1 MKMNEFSIDVRVYIE
16 DTDAGGIVYYANYLK
31 FLERARTEFMRF
43 LGINKPALMQDAQL
57 VVVELNLRYLSPAL
71 LDDSLKVTVNLKEL
85 KRASF
90 WIEQRVF
97 RDNDI
102 LIDGK
107 VRLAALQNKSKKLI
121 ALPKKVKSC
130 LEKIEI
136 IKE

>member
-1 MKMNEFSIDVRVYIE
+1 M
-16 DTDAGGIVYYANYLK
+16 
-31 FLERARTEFMRF
+31 
-43 LGINKPALMQDAQL
+43 
-57 VVVELNLRYLSPAL
+57 SPAL
-71 LDDSLKVTVNLKEL
+71 LDDSLKVTVSLKEL

-107 VRLAALQNKSKKLI
+107 VRLAALENKSKKLI
-121 ALPKKVKSC
+121 ALPSKVKSC

>member
-1 MKMNEFSIDVRVYIE
+1 
-16 DTDAGGIVYYANYLK
+16 
-31 FLERARTEFMRF
+31 MRF

>member
-1 MKMNEFSIDVRVYIE
+1 
-16 DTDAGGIVYYANYLK
+16 
-31 FLERARTEFMRF
+31 MRF
-43 LGINKPALMQDAQL
+43 LGINKPALMQDTQL

-107 VRLAALQNKSKKLI
+107 VRLAALQTKSKKLI

-130 LEKIEI
+130 LEWIEI